1 MIGHC
6 RPSNLVDEIYNIMED
21 YETEGIDTY
30 NYGVVDAITDYLT
43 KHLVDEH
50 RTDKYQLC
58 CNPWPNMIGGCCS
71 VVVVDNGYPFLIM
84 FDYKY

>member
-6 RPSNLVDEIYNIMED
+6 RPSHLVNEIYNIMED

-30 NYGVVDAITDYLT
+30 NHGVVDAITDYLT
-43 KHLVDEH
+43 NECH
-50 RTDKYQLC
+50 TDKYQLC
-58 CNPWPNMIGGCCS
+58 YNPWPNMMGGCCS
-71 VVVVDNGYPFLIM
+71 IAVVDNGYPFLIM

>member
-1 MIGHC
+1 MIGHN
-6 RPSNLVDEIYNIMED
+6 RPSVLTNAIYNIMED
-21 YETEGIDTY
+21 YETEGIDIY

-43 KHLVDEH
+43 NYLHVE
-50 RTDKYQLC
+50 YQLC

-71 VVVVDNGYPFLIM
+71 LAVVDEGFPHLIM